1 MNDRAEQIWRRLVE
15 LPASRAYQA
24 AFETATGLP
33 LRFLPVRGL
42 DELERVSGPFCGLLG
57 SQGTVPVGCPGK
69 LHCVRPEPGG
79 HGGVACVCCVADV
92 TEVVVPVMVGTAHIG
107 NLLVGPFCLRAPT
120 SRDIHALNRL
130 LEREDPDATP
140 RRIAHLRADL
150 QKMPVLTPAKY
161 RAAATLAGMFA
172 QHLSESGNRL
182 LLEAAGA
189 ESPLLKKIQRCFEHR
204 GTDAVPLTQL
214 SREVGLS
221 PSQLCKQ
228 FKKETGLTLGE
239 YRLRQR
245 IERAKTLLMNQ
256 HTRVCEAAYDAG
268 FGSIPHFNRAFRRLV
283 GCAPSEYRRQVSVA
297 NRAKQLTIHA

>member
-1 MNDRAEQIWRRLVE
+1 VNDRAEQIWRRLVE

-42 DELERVSGPFCGLLG
+42 DELERVSGPFCGLIG
-57 SQGTVPVGCPGK
+57 SHGVVPVSCPSK
-69 LHCVRPEPGG
+69 LHCVHHEPGA

-92 TEVVVPVMVGTAHIG
+92 TEVVVPVMIGTTHIG
-107 NLLVGPFCLRAPT
+107 NLLMGPFCLHAPT
-120 SRDIHALNRL
+120 SRDIHALSRL
-130 LEREDPDATP
+130 LGREDPDATP
-140 RRIAHLRADL
+140 RQIAHLQADL
-150 QKMPVLTPAKY
+150 RKIPVLTPSRY

-172 QHLSESGNRL
+172 QYLSESGNRL

-189 ESPLLKKIQRCFEHR
+189 ESLLLKKIQRCFESR
-204 GTDAVPLTQL
+204 GTDAVPLAQL
-214 SREVGLS
+214 SRAVGLS
-221 PSQLCKQ
+221 PSRLCKQ

-245 IERAKTLLMNQ
+245 IERAKTLLLNQ
-256 HTRVCEAAYDAG
+256 HTRICEAAYDAG

-283 GCAPSEYRRQVSVA
+283 GCAPTEYRHQVSVA
-297 NRAKQLTIHA
+297 NWAKQLTIHA